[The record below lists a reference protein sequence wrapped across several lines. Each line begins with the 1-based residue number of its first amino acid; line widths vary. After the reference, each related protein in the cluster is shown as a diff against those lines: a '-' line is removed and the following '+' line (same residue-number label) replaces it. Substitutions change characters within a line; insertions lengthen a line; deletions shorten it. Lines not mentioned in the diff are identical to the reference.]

1 MPSGFSPCVSAH
13 LLTGGGVSTT
23 LTTTQKEEPTAMTD
37 EEVQAQITQLQQQQ
51 HAMTRA
57 LKAAV
62 EGRWVGEADSV
73 EGWLVSL
80 DPGLSGNIQS
90 NPPSYA

>member
-1 MPSGFSPCVSAH
+1 
-13 LLTGGGVSTT
+13 
-23 LTTTQKEEPTAMTD
+23 MTD

-73 EGWLVSL
+73 EGHLIAL
-80 DPGLSGNIQS
+80 DPGLSGQIAA
-90 NPPSYA
+90 NPPSYP